1 MAGLLEAPRGT
12 LPTLVR
18 GVHILYNHVTQR
30 IVTLE
35 SGARWDAQREA

>member
-18 GVHILYNHVTQR
+18 GFTSFIILS
-30 IVTLE
+30 LKE
-35 SGARWDAQREA
+35 S